1 MKAAVERGAWVA
13 SVSALAVGAL
23 TVTLLGTTPAQAF
36 TAESG
41 AATAAP
47 CRKVASA
54 NGDTVRLWYCNG
66 TGGTRRGYH
75 AQAKLGN
82 GANVSLRDSR
92 GQNVV
97 NPKVAA
103 AGVLP
108 RWYNTPTTLWSG
120 PFKACSGYRGSTGT
134 CTRLAR

>member
-1 MKAAVERGAWVA
+1 MCIRDR
-13 SVSALAVGAL
+13 
-23 TVTLLGTTPAQAF
+23 
-36 TAESG
+36 
-41 AATAAP
+41 